1 MPAEAVD
8 QYSQASGSGSSSPLP
23 PSSLPVRKRKQAMQ
37 SVQHIIR
44 EAQEEMANEK
54 RSATFP
60 DIGEEQWDSEDND
73 DSDTAKEGFAS
84 HMDGADAEGGGRQ
97 GDVKGLTGKARE
109 IRLEQNRKAARESRR
124 RKKMMIEELQRS
136 VIFFSK
142 RNAALKKENEDLT
155 RMLLQAQN
163 HIQAKGG
170 NTPLAGKTQAKQE
183 QQQQQHAVP
192 TTSVSTNSVAV
203 SEQQH
208 AVPTTSVSTNSVAV
222 SEQQQQVTSEAQHA
236 MHQLLLSQ
244 LNAASAMQHGG
255 GSQIKSENS
264 IGQQSNTVGGKSTQ
278 DLQVAAI
285 QAMVAARNIL
295 PPTAAGGGFGF
306 DPQGNSVTNPFGQ
319 FMGQQFQVGQQFFP
333 MSLGAVQSSG
343 GLGAPNPSYGIP
355 FPYGVISPQ
364 HFFQFPG
371 VQGVPNLQQQ
381 QQPQSGQQQNQEQ
394 QKSHQ

>member
-1 MPAEAVD
+1 MTSRIPFQDSKKMPAEAVD

-23 PSSLPVRKRKQAMQ
+23 PSSLPVRKRKQAME

-60 DIGEEQWDSEDND
+60 DIGEEQWDSEDIDDNH

-84 HMDGADAEGGGRQ
+84 HLDGADAEGGGRQ

-163 HIQAKGG
+163 QIQAKGG
-170 NTPLAGKTQAKQE
+170 NTTLTGNTQAKQE
-183 QQQQQHAVP
+183 HQQQQHAVP
-192 TTSVSTNSVAV
+192 SN
-203 SEQQH
+203 
-208 AVPTTSVSTNSVAV
+208 SVSTNSVAV
-222 SEQQQQVTSEAQHA
+222 SEQQQQVSSEAQHA
-236 MHQLLLSQ
+236 MHQLLLNQ
-244 LNAASAMQHGG
+244 LNAASTMQHGG
-255 GSQIKSENS
+255 GLQIKSENS
-264 IGQQSNTVGGKSTQ
+264 NGQQSNTGGGKSTQ

-285 QAMVAARNIL
+285 HAMAAARNIL

-306 DPQGNSVTNPFGQ
+306 DPQGNPVTNPFGQ
-319 FMGQQFQVGQQFFP
+319 LMGQQFQVGQQFFP
-333 MSLGAVQSSG
+333 MSLGAAQASG

-371 VQGVPNLQQQ
+371 AQGMPNLQQQ
-381 QQPQSGQQQNQEQ
+381 QQQQQQQSGQQQNQEQ
-394 QKSHQ
+394 QRSHQ

>member
-1 MPAEAVD
+1 MPAESVD
-8 QYSQASGSGSSSPLP
+8 QHSQASGSGSNSPLP
-23 PSSLPVRKRKQAMQ
+23 PSSLPVRKRKQAMD

-44 EAQEEMANEK
+44 EAQEEMASEK
-54 RSATFP
+54 RSATIP

-73 DSDTAKEGFAS
+73 GTHDSDTAKEGCAS
-84 HMDGADAEGGGRQ
+84 HLDGAEAEEGGRQ

-155 RMLLQAQN
+155 RMLVQAQTQ
-163 HIQAKGG
+163 IQVKGG
-170 NTPLAGKTQAKQE
+170 NSTVVGNTQTKQE
-183 QQQQQHAVP
+183 YQLKQEHQQQQHAVP
-192 TTSVSTNSVAV
+192 TTSVSN
-203 SEQQH
+203 
-208 AVPTTSVSTNSVAV
+208 NSVAV
-222 SEQQQQVTSEAQHA
+222 SEQQQVSAEAQHA

-244 LNAASAMQHGG
+244 LNAASTMQHGG
-255 GSQIKSENS
+255 GSQMKSENS
-264 IGQQSNTVGGKSTQ
+264 NGQQTNTGGGKSTQ

-285 QAMVAARNIL
+285 QAMAAARNIL
-295 PPTAAGGGFGF
+295 PPAAGGGGFGF
-306 DPQGNSVTNPFGQ
+306 DPQGNPVTNPFGQ

-333 MSLGAVQSSG
+333 MQLGAAQASG

-355 FPYGVISPQ
+355 FPYGVLPPQ

-371 VQGVPNLQQQ
+371 TQGVTNLLQQQ
-381 QQPQSGQQQNQEQ
+381 QQQQQPGQQQNQEQ
-394 QKSHQ
+394 QRSQL